1 MTLPKFNINIYIV
14 KWFDWLKYLFL
25 IYIAI
30 IIWLILNVWQV
41 PTELNGLLFLPPCPL
56 CNVIKDNSFCC
67 WQTNALERL
76 SQVTVGHTI
85 RTVPRIKL
93 HLNVTYQEQ
102 AFTFIRTIFIFCP
115 KCVTWLSLS
124 KKWVVDGE
132 IFCSGRAKA
141 KLWLSVKITWWKETL
156 FCVYCVNWSCCYD
169 DYGR

>member
-1 MTLPKFNINIYIV
+1 MIDFKCLTG
-14 KWFDWLKYLFL
+14 
-25 IYIAI
+25 A
-30 IIWLILNVWQV
+30 
-41 PTELNGLLFLPPCPL
+41 TELNGLLFLPPCPL

-85 RTVPRIKL
+85 RTVKL

-115 KCVTWLSLS
+115 KRVTWLSLS

-141 KLWLSVKITWWKETL
+141 KLWLSVKITWKRDFILCLLCKLKLLLWRLWTVISIL
-156 FCVYCVNWSCCYD
+156 FYVTFNVGEQSHSVLSLMWH
-169 DYGR
+169 